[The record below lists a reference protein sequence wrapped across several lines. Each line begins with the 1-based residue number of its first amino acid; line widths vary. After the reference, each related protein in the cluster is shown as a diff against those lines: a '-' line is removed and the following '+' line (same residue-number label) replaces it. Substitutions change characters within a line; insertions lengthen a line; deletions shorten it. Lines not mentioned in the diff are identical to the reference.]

1 MKTTIGQQ
9 LRALG
14 RYRLPERIKV
24 AGGEFTLKK
33 VFKHDFFAVTALY
46 INTDVTALYANTD
59 RSDNLSCRTPQR
71 VVLKLARRGDFLGVP
86 LRWLGRAVCR
96 NEIAVLT
103 RLQGIEGI
111 PRLLGGFS
119 DTGLIYEY
127 IEGCSLDEKPD
138 LPDDFFENLMIL
150 LKRIHARQIAYVDMN
165 KRGNILINKIGRPCM
180 IDFQISQYID
190 WPVWPLNG
198 LGRRILDVLHKA
210 DFYHLA
216 KHKRRLQRH
225 LMTPEQLRGS
235 RQVDRWIAVH
245 RILSGPLT
253 WLRRNALHF
262 LHRKGQ
268 LINDD
273 LSGASPENNPNRWA
287 K

>member
-1 MKTTIGQQ
+1 MQTTIGQQ
-9 LRALG
+9 LRAMG

-24 AGGEFTLKK
+24 AGSEFAMER

-46 INTDVTALYANTD
+46 NHIG
-59 RSDNLSCRTPQR
+59 RSDNLGHQVPQR
-71 VVLKLARRGDFLGVP
+71 VVLKMARRGDLLGVP

-96 NEIAVLT
+96 NEMAVLA
-103 RLQGIEGI
+103 RLQGIEGV

-119 DTGLIYEY
+119 DIGLIYEY
-127 IEGCSLDEKPD
+127 IDGYSLDEKPE
-138 LPDDFFENLMIL
+138 LPDDFFENLMTL
-150 LKRIHARQIAYVDMN
+150 LKRIHSRQIAYVDMN
-165 KRGNILINKIGRPCM
+165 KRGNILINKNGQPCM

-190 WPVWPLNG
+190 WPIWPLNG
-198 LGRRILDVLHKA
+198 LGRHILGILHKA

-216 KHKRRLQRH
+216 KHKRRLQGH
-225 LMTPEQLRGS
+225 LMSPEQLNNS
-235 RQVDRWIAVH
+235 RRVDRWIAVH

-253 WLRRNALHF
+253 WLRRNILHF

-273 LSGASPENNPNRWA
+273 LSGVSPENDPKRWA

>member
-1 MKTTIGQQ
+1 MRTTIGQQ

-14 RYRLPERIKV
+14 RYRLPERIEV
-24 AGGEFTLKK
+24 AGSDFAMER

-46 INTDVTALYANTD
+46 NHTG
-59 RSDNLSCRTPQR
+59 RSDNPGSRVPQR
-71 VVLKLARRGDFLGVP
+71 VVLKMARQGDLLGVP
-86 LRWLGRAVCR
+86 LRWLGQTICR

-103 RLQGIEGI
+103 RLQGIEGV

-119 DTGLIYEY
+119 DVGLIYEY
-127 IEGCSLDEKPD
+127 IEGYSLDERPE
-138 LPDDFFENLMIL
+138 LPDDFFENLMAL
-150 LKRIHARQIAYVDMN
+150 LKRIHSREIAYVDMN
-165 KRGNILINKIGRPCM
+165 KRGNILINKNSQPCM

-190 WPVWPLNG
+190 WPVWPLNR
-198 LGRRILDVLHKA
+198 LGRYILGVLHKA

-225 LMTPEQLRGS
+225 LMSPEQLYNS
-235 RQVDRWIAVH
+235 RRVDGWITIH
-245 RILSGPLT
+245 RTLSGPLT
-253 WLRRNALHF
+253 KFRRTVLHL

-273 LSGASPENNPNRWA
+273 LSGVSPENDPKRWA